1 MTIKR
6 KGEYKNMSFREEVN
20 QTKRFAAQSNTLIN
34 QVKDNIM
41 NGAARG
47 LSSIFIPLES
57 KNGIDT
63 QKIIQFLKEE
73 GFKYE
78 LKYEYHQET
87 QSSWIDPHMAGYH
100 EAVARNNGSDVF
112 TSVVTVSDFKGIV
125 IYI

>member
-1 MTIKR
+1 
-6 KGEYKNMSFREEVN
+6 MSFRDEVN

-34 QVKDNIM
+34 QVKDSIM

-57 KNGIDT
+57 KDGIDT

-87 QSSWIDPHMAGYH
+87 KHDWLDPHMGGYH
-100 EAVARNNGSDVF
+100 ETVAKNNGSDVF

>member
-1 MTIKR
+1 
-6 KGEYKNMSFREEVN
+6 MSFREEVN

-100 EAVARNNGSDVF
+100 EAVARNNGSVVY

>member
-1 MTIKR
+1 
-6 KGEYKNMSFREEVN
+6 MSFRDEVN

-100 EAVARNNGSDVF
+100 EAVARNNGCDVY

>member
-1 MTIKR
+1 
-6 KGEYKNMSFREEVN
+6 MSFREEVN

-47 LSSIFIPLES
+47 LSSIFIPLDS

-100 EAVARNNGSDVF
+100 EADPEAIEEKIIF
-112 TSVVTVSDFKGIV
+112 E
-125 IYI
+125 

>member
-47 LSSIFIPLES
+47 LSSNS
-57 KNGIDT
+57 
-63 QKIIQFLKEE
+63 
-73 GFKYE
+73 
-78 LKYEYHQET
+78 
-87 QSSWIDPHMAGYH
+87 
-100 EAVARNNGSDVF
+100 
-112 TSVVTVSDFKGIV
+112 
-125 IYI
+125 